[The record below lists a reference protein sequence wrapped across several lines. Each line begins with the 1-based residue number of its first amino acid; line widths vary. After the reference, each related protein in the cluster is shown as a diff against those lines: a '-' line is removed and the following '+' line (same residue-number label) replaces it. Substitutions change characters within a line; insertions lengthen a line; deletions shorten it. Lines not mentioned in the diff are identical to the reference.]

1 MKKKLLAVAALA
13 MGAATVP
20 ALAQSSLQVYG
31 SVDAGVDF
39 ITNAGGG
46 HMTAMNTGR
55 RSPDRFGF
63 RGTEDLGNGLAAFFR
78 LESGFNLDTGTS
90 TRPDVFFNRYSQ
102 VGLQHRGIGS
112 LSFGH
117 MPDFMYEY
125 LSPLSNAVPG
135 LSAAFN
141 PGNLDNLA
149 NQFQLDNAVK
159 VETAEFGGF
168 QAGAMYGMGEVP
180 NKSMANDRRAVG
192 VQYRGGA
199 LRVAAAYSLIHGRA
213 VDVRNLFGETS
224 LFGQPI
230 AAGAMFNATRFRTQG
245 AGASYEIGRFTPHVL
260 VTDVSIGNGVGHTSL
275 RNVTAGV
282 NIDPLGDRLNV
293 IGVSGGH
300 STFDGR
306 TFNQLNLFASHLLS
320 KRTQVYAGVNMQ
332 HAKGPGATAGLF
344 GYARS
349 SDDRQTVFRVGFQ
362 NTF

>member
-1 MKKKLLAVAALA
+1 MKKKLLVAALA
-13 MGAATVP
+13 LGAATGP

-63 RGTEDLGNGLAAFFR
+63 RSTEDLGDGLAAFFR
-78 LESGFNLDTGTS
+78 LENGFNLDTGLP
-90 TRPDVFFNRYSQ
+90 TRPDTFFNRYSL
-102 VGLQHRGIGS
+102 VGLQHRGVGS
-112 LSFGH
+112 ASFGH

-125 LSPLSNAVPG
+125 LAPLSNAVPG

-159 VETAEFGGF
+159 LETAEIGGV
-168 QAGAMYGMGEVP
+168 QAGLMYGLGEVA
-180 NKSMANDRRAVG
+180 NSNTANDRRAAG
-192 VQYRGGA
+192 AQYRNGA
-199 LRVAAAYSLIHGRA
+199 LRVAGAYSLFHGRT
-213 VDVRNLFGETS
+213 VDVRGLFGVTS
-224 LFGQPI
+224 LLGQTI
-230 AAGAMFNATRFRTQG
+230 AAGGMFNASRYRTQG
-245 AGASYEIGRFTPHVL
+245 LGASYAIGRFTPHVL
-260 VTDVSIGNGVGHTSL
+260 VTDVSVGNAAGRTSL
-275 RNVTAGV
+275 HNVQAGV

-300 STFDGR
+300 STFKGR
-306 TFNQLNLFASHLLS
+306 DFNQVNLFAAHLLS
-320 KRTQVYAGVNMQ
+320 QRTQIYAGVNLQ